1 MHKDFIAL
9 ENDLVK
15 LMQNVTFKRI
25 SNNFQDQMK
34 ADIEPIKTNN
44 LYEADVKNDNKLLI
58 NKISKTNKK
67 SDSTV

>member
-34 ADIEPIKTNN
+34 ADIESIKTNN

-67 SDSTV
+67 SDSTI